1 LKANVS
7 DGAIYFYSPAWT
19 SYGNTAGWTLSL
31 NTWQQVIFKRESS
44 TGYAFLNGVSK
55 GSYGGFTNN
64 FSTQSMNIH
73 NGWGSEFTES
83 NISIV
88 RVYNRAL
95 STSEIIQNFNNGRQR
110 FGI

>member
-1 LKANVS
+1 
-7 DGAIYFYSPAWT
+7 
-19 SYGNTAGWTLSL
+19 
-31 NTWQQVIFKRESS
+31 
-44 TGYAFLNGVSK
+44 
-55 GSYGGFTNN
+55 
-64 FSTQSMNIH
+64 MNIH